1 MKILYISSLI
11 FKKGSSASIR
21 NTGLIKGLNDN
32 KAIVDILT
40 IKYPEQLE
48 DDYLKNILIKN
59 KIYFNNLKILD
70 GYLKL
75 KNKGNLQK
83 NGFLKNTLAFLKTII
98 KNIYFFPDID
108 KEWIK
113 EAGKLKINFNEYDLI
128 ITSSDTKTSHYIG
141 RNIKKSYSNIQWFQI
156 WGDPWAND
164 IGIKGIK
171 KIRAKY
177 SEKKILK
184 KANKIFY
191 VSPLTLEDMKKQYEY
206 LKEKMKYLP
215 RGFLEE
221 IKSEKIER
229 EKFIITYTG
238 VLNINR
244 NILPFFNIIKNYNS
258 VSKKK
263 IEINIYGDVDKKILE
278 KIYDYGFVNYRGV
291 VSFERIK
298 EIYKQ
303 SDFLLFLDN
312 GEKTTQIPGKIYDY
326 LGTDKKIICLFR
338 TKNDIFYYFKEKLK
352 LLVYQENEINLNE
365 IIESKERRI
374 NKDFS
379 NNNIAKQLIRDYLN
393 LNRL

>member
-11 FKKGSSASIR
+11 LKKGSSASIR

-32 KAIVDILT
+32 KVIVDILT

-75 KNKGNLQK
+75 KNKGTLQK
-83 NGFLKNTLAFLKTII
+83 NGFLKNILAFLKKII

-113 EAGKLKINFNEYDLI
+113 EVSKLKINFNEYDLI

-141 RNIKKSYSNIQWFQI
+141 RNIKKKYSNIPWFQI
-156 WGDPWAND
+156 WGDSWASD

-171 KIRAKY
+171 KIRARY

-184 KANKIFY
+184 EANKIFY
-191 VSPLTLEDMKKQYEY
+191 VSPFTLEEMRKQYEY
-206 LKEKMKYLP
+206 LKEKMEYLP

-229 EKFIITYTG
+229 EKIIITYTG

-244 NILPFFNIIKNYNS
+244 NILPFFNIIKNYNNIN
-258 VSKKK
+258 KKK
-263 IEINIYGDVDKKILE
+263 IEINIYGDIDKKILE
-278 KIYDYGFVNYRGV
+278 KIYDYSFINYRGV

-326 LGTDKKIICLFR
+326 LGTDRKIICLFR

-379 NNNIAKQLIRDYLN
+379 NNNIAKRLIRNYLN
-393 LNRL
+393 

>member
-11 FKKGSSASIR
+11 LKKGSSASIR

-32 KAIVDILT
+32 KVIVDILT

-75 KNKGNLQK
+75 KNKGTLQK
-83 NGFLKNTLAFLKTII
+83 NGFLKNILAFLKKII

-113 EAGKLKINFNEYDLI
+113 EVSKLKINFNEYDLI

-141 RNIKKSYSNIQWFQI
+141 RNIKKKYSNIPWFQI
-156 WGDPWAND
+156 WGDPWASD

-171 KIRAKY
+171 KIRARY

-184 KANKIFY
+184 EANKIFY
-191 VSPLTLEDMKKQYEY
+191 VSPFTLEEMRKQYEY
-206 LKEKMKYLP
+206 LKEKMEYLP

-229 EKFIITYTG
+229 EKIIITYTG

-244 NILPFFNIIKNYNS
+244 NILPFFNIIKNYNNIN
-258 VSKKK
+258 KKK
-263 IEINIYGDVDKKILE
+263 IEINIYGDIDKKILE
-278 KIYDYGFVNYRGV
+278 KIYDYSFINYRGV

-326 LGTDKKIICLFR
+326 LGTDRKIICLFR

-379 NNNIAKQLIRDYLN
+379 NNNIAKRLIRNYLN
-393 LNRL
+393 